1 MKDPRRDPVAKA
13 SACAAPHP
21 DRLRLDAPD
30 PQLAPPAQK
39 ESRRDAGLSALAAGA
54 AAALVAGFALSPA
67 GLALALGLY
76 GLVAGLALAAGPP
89 APFGTAN
96 RITLARAAGVA
107 VLAGFALDPAPLA
120 GLGGWAAA
128 ATGGGLLALDG
139 IDGWIARRD
148 GRVTAWGARLDME
161 VDALAML
168 VLCALLLAL
177 GKAGPWILA
186 IGLMRYAFVALGWLW
201 PRFARPLPP
210 SQRRRAICAVQVGT
224 LAALLAPPLAPPA
237 SAVLAALALGLLAW
251 SFALDF
257 AQLLRA

>member
-1 MKDPRRDPVAKA
+1 MKDPRRDPVPKA

-67 GLALALGLY
+67 GLALA
-76 GLVAGLALAAGPP
+76 AGPP

-128 ATGGGLLALDG
+128 AAGGGLLALDG